1 MDHGR
6 RDERRWTDMRP
17 RSLDLNLLAML
28 EALVAERS
36 VSGAA
41 VRLGLTQS
49 AVSHALRRLRA
60 TFNDELFVRSSKGME
75 PTLRAIEIADA
86 TRSALEN
93 IGIAIDRS
101 ATFDPATAARSF
113 NLRISEYVS
122 GHLLQR
128 LCPALRKLAP
138 GIRINAAHF
147 TGEPREDDIIGDE
160 IHVRLGRSSRQPRQD
175 NRLRVLE
182 EQFVVLMSRKNP
194 ARVRKM
200 TLPFYASLTHVKVA
214 GTIGTNVID
223 EALKI
228 RGLRREIA
236 YQVPSWRDARHIV
249 GATDLVAAI
258 PARWALDRDS
268 ARRCSVAPFPLHDV
282 TFAIDLEWHSRS
294 NRDPAH
300 AWLRSLIAEQFQQ

>member
-1 MDHGR
+1 
-6 RDERRWTDMRP
+6 MRP
-17 RSLDLNLLAML
+17 RSFDLNLLVML

-41 VRLGLTQS
+41 LRLGLTQS

-60 TFNDELFVRSSKGME
+60 TFNDELFVRSSRGME

-101 ATFDPATAARSF
+101 ATFDPATTVRSF
-113 NLRISEYVS
+113 KLRISEYVS
-122 GHLLQR
+122 SHLLQR
-128 LCPALRKLAP
+128 LCPVLRKLAP
-138 GIRINAAHF
+138 GIHISAAHF
-147 TGEPREDDIIGDE
+147 TGESREDEIVGDE
-160 IHVRLGRSSRQPRQD
+160 IHVRLGSPLRPPEQD
-175 NRLRVLE
+175 NRMRVLE
-182 EQFVVLMSRKNP
+182 EQFVVLMGKGNP
-194 ARVRKM
+194 ARTRKM
-200 TLPFYASLTHVKVA
+200 TLPLYASLAHVKVV

-223 EALKI
+223 DALKI
-228 RGLRREIA
+228 RGLRRNIV

-258 PARWALDRDS
+258 PARWALDRES
-268 ARRCSVAPFPLHDV
+268 SRRCAVSPFPLHDV
-282 TFAIDLEWHSRS
+282 TFAIDLEWHPRF

-300 AWLRSLIAEQFQQ
+300 AWLRSLIAEQFG